1 MARSPATEAKKLA
14 AAERSIHGQPRRIFL
29 TGCVLV
35 TLLSVGMFALL
46 GRVIQLQ
53 TQPDARL
60 AESMKGRGGE
70 NKLLARRGTLTDSRG
85 RVIASTRLGYR
96 LFADPVDIDDIGEFA
111 VRVAHAIGDDPVR
124 IDRLLN
130 EKAGSRYIVIN
141 ELLDDAQHKA
151 VTDLK
156 LRGLA
161 TEPHPV
167 REYQADTLASQL
179 VGFVGDEHKGL
190 DGVEFA
196 LDDVLRGEPGRVR
209 TLRDVSRRPLWIENA
224 DYHPPTDGEQV
235 RLSIDLVIQ
244 SIAERELAAVCKQ
257 HKADRAEAIVMD
269 SRNGQVLAMANWP
282 PFDPNGSLNVDPKIR
297 RNRCVTDAYEP
308 GSIFKPFIYSACTEA
323 GVARPNEL
331 IDCTTSGLWVTSYRR
346 RLRDAHAHGLI
357 SWDFVLIYSSNIGMG
372 KVGERLGDRR
382 MYDALQAFGFGQ
394 RSGAALPGESPGIVN
409 PMGQW
414 TKYSLTSIP
423 MGQEIAVTPIQM
435 VKAFSAFANGG
446 MLVTPSVLAGETE
459 TPVYQRA
466 ISAASADHTRAV
478 LRRVV
483 TEGTGRRADSKLYR
497 LWGKTGTAQ
506 IPDKKHGGYI
516 DRAYTASFICGAPLT
531 DPRLITLVTVHQPD
545 PATGYYGGTVAAPP
559 AKNIVEQTLTYLGVP
574 ADGEEAHRPGEVA
587 SLTD

>member
-1 MARSPATEAKKLA
+1 MARSSSPEAERLA
-14 AAERSIHGQPRRIFL
+14 AANRSVAAQPRRIFI
-29 TGCVLV
+29 TGCVLIS
-35 TLLSVGMFALL
+35 LLSVTMFGLL
-46 GRVIQLQ
+46 GRVVQLQ
-53 TQPDARL
+53 TQPDDRL
-60 AESMKGRGGE
+60 AQSMKGRGGE
-70 NKLLARRGTLTDSRG
+70 SRLLARRGTLTDTRG

-96 LFADPVDIDDIGEFA
+96 LFADPVDIDDISEFA

-124 IDRLLN
+124 IDQLIN

-141 ELLDDAQHKA
+141 DLLNDEQYKA
-151 VTDLK
+151 VKELK

-167 REYQADTLASQL
+167 REYQAETLASQL

-196 LDDVLRGEPGRVR
+196 LDEVLRGEPGRVR
-209 TLRDVSRRPLWIENA
+209 TLRDVRRRPLWIENA
-224 DYHPPTDGEQV
+224 DYDPPSDGEQV
-235 RLSIDLVIQ
+235 RLSVDLMIQ
-244 SIAERELAAVCKQ
+244 SIAERELAAACEK
-257 HKADRAEAIVMD
+257 HKADRAEAVVMD
-269 SRNGQVLAMANWP
+269 SRTGQVLAMANWP
-282 PFDPNGSLNVDPKIR
+282 PFDPGGSLKVDPKIR

-308 GSIFKPFIYSACTEA
+308 GSIFKPFIHAACTDV

-331 IDCTTSGLWVTSYRR
+331 IDCTTSGVWVTSYRR

-394 RSGAALPGESPGIVN
+394 RTGAALPGESPGIVN
-409 PMGQW
+409 PLGKW

-446 MLVTPSVLAGETE
+446 MIVTPSVLAGETD
-459 TPVYQRA
+459 TPVFQRA
-466 ISAASADHTRAV
+466 LDPKTADHTRAV

-483 TEGTGRRADSKLYR
+483 TEGTGRRANSKLYR

-506 IPDKKHGGYI
+506 IPDKVNGGYI
-516 DRAYTASFICGAPLT
+516 DRAYTASFICGAPLD

-545 PATGYYGGTVAAPP
+545 PSTGYYGGTVSAPP
-559 AKNIVEQTLTYLGVP
+559 AMNIVEQTLTYLGVP
-574 ADGEEAHRPGEVA
+574 ADGEDAQRPSEVA